1 MQWSLGPIV
10 LAASN
15 SRNMKP
21 EKHGPQNLYRSLIL
35 LLFFLSA
42 TSAYSQR
49 TITGTVLDAET
60 NDPLI
65 GASVTVEGQSGMG
78 TVTDLDGNF
87 SLEVPDGTESID
99 VSYTGYTTES
109 VPITGRSTVQVN
121 LTNGAILNEVVVI
134 GYGTQKKAD
143 VTGAIA
149 SFNADNLDERPI
161 ARVDQAL
168 VGQMAGVRVQ
178 QTSGVPGAGFSIQV
192 RGTGSIGANNEP
204 LYVIDGFPLE
214 VAGQNSG
221 GGFGQGNP
229 LDNISPND
237 IASIEVLKDAA
248 AAAIYGSRASNGV
261 VLITTKQG
269 NQGQAQISLNTSYG
283 WNKTAKKLDVLS
295 AEEWVDRAQEVI
307 DYNWVNSGE
316 GRTVDQT
323 AAQREEILG
332 GFNSNLIKDP
342 RWEQPGHPGLMY
354 VDWQDEVFRTG
365 AVQNHSL
372 SARGGND
379 FVRYYVSGD
388 YLDSEGIALGVGYK
402 QYSGRANVE
411 VTASDRLTLGLN
423 IAPSYSI
430 ASDPGVEGKDQQMH
444 IAAGLVPV
452 VEDTVGLNA
461 NTGPYGVYNW
471 GNSRSSP
478 VRVIENSIGDS
489 KIFRTISTLFA
500 EYRLMDGLRF
510 RTSFNL
516 DNADQTQKR
525 YTPAF
530 VTRNRT
536 AGGDFSGYRRQ
547 TFVTENTLS
556 FDRTLGSAHNVS
568 AVLGTSYNTSKFD
581 NFAIRTAGGFN
592 SEVITTLNAANIN
605 PNSTF
610 TAETENTLVSFF
622 GRVQY
627 SLNDRYL
634 LTGSLRRDGSS
645 RFGPDTKWGT
655 FPSVS
660 VGWRVSEE
668 AFMQNVRRLNT
679 LKVRGSWGLSGN
691 NGIGNYSHVSI
702 LGFDNYSFG
711 GALAAGQVPTNF
723 ANSGL
728 SWETSETINIG
739 LDIGLFENRIY
750 TSFDYYT
757 KRNSDLLL
765 SIPIPTAV
773 GFSSALT
780 NIGEVLNKG
789 WELEVTSRNLTGEF
803 RWTTNLNFSHNTNE
817 VVQLG
822 PENAPILGGAFDI
835 NHNVL
840 MVGEPMY
847 TLYLVQQDGILSQA
861 DIEAGAALYGN
872 QVEGDPRYVDADGD
886 GVITPDDRVLSGHPN
901 PDYVWGVTNTIS
913 YKGFDLSVLVQG
925 QWGGKI
931 YSTFGRGMDR
941 TGMGFV
947 ENTLGL
953 HRDRW
958 RSPQDPG
965 AGERGKAYS
974 SFGRIKNTDW
984 LYPSDYWRVRNI
996 TLGYDLGSLIAVNGI
1011 SKARIYMNVENY
1023 FGGDKYDGGYNP
1035 EAVNNS
1041 GDDYGAFPLAKSIVF
1056 GLNLS
1061 F

>member
-1 MQWSLGPIV
+1 MKLKIDG
-10 LAASN
+10 
-15 SRNMKP
+15 RNA
-21 EKHGPQNLYRSLIL
+21 GGRAIL
-35 LLFFLSA
+35 LCLLFLSTTA
-42 TSAYSQR
+42 AWAQR
-49 TITGTVLDAET
+49 TVTGSVTDAET
-60 NDPLI
+60 KEPLI
-65 GASVTVEGQSGMG
+65 GASVTVAGESGMG
-78 TVTDLDGNF
+78 TVTDLDGTF
-87 SLEVPDGTESID
+87 SLEVPEGAESLDI
-99 VSYTGYTTES
+99 SYTGYTTE
-109 VPITGRSTVQVN
+109 TVSIAGVSN
-121 LTNGAILNEVVVI
+121 VEVSMANGALLNEVVVI

-149 SFNADNLDERPI
+149 SFDAENLDERPI

-178 QTSGVPGAGFSIQV
+178 QTSGLPGAGFSIQI

-204 LYVIDGFPLE
+204 LYVVDGFPLE
-214 VAGQNSG
+214 TAGQSSG

-261 VLITTKQG
+261 VLITTKKGGQG
-269 NQGQAQISLNTSYG
+269 KAQISLNTSYG

-295 AEEWVDRAQEVI
+295 AEEWIDRASEVI
-307 DYNWVNSGE
+307 DHNWVNSGE
-316 GRTVDQT
+316 GRTADQT
-323 AAQREEILG
+323 AAEREAIIG
-332 GFNSNLIKDP
+332 GFNNNLIKDP
-342 RWEQPGHPGLMY
+342 RWDQPGYPGLQF
-354 VDWQDEVFRTG
+354 VDWQDELFRTG
-365 AVQNHSL
+365 VVQNHTL

-379 FVRYYVSGD
+379 IVRYYVSGD
-388 YLDSEGIALGVGYK
+388 YLDSEGIAIGVGYK
-402 QYSGRANVE
+402 QYSARANLE
-411 VTASDRLTLGLN
+411 VSASDRLTLGLN
-423 IAPSYSI
+423 VSPSYSI
-430 ASDPGVEGKDQQMH
+430 ANDPGVEGKDQQMH
-444 IAAGLVPV
+444 IAAGMAPV
-452 VEDTVGLNA
+452 VDDSVGLNY
-461 NTGPYGVYNW
+461 NTGDFGLYNW
-471 GNSRSSP
+471 GTSRSSP
-478 VRVIENSIGDS
+478 VRVVENSIGES

-500 EYRLMDGLRF
+500 EYRLLDGVRLRS
-510 RTSFNL
+510 SFNL

-547 TFVTENTLS
+547 TFVNENTVSL
-556 FDRTLGSAHNVS
+556 DRTFGSIHNIS
-568 AVLGTSYNTSKFD
+568 AVLGTSYNATKFD

-610 TAETENTLVSFF
+610 TAETENTLISFF

-627 SLNDRYL
+627 NLSDRYL
-634 LTGSLRRDGSS
+634 ITGSLRRDGSS
-645 RFGPDTKWGT
+645 RFGPETKWGT

-660 VGWRVSEE
+660 LGWRVSEE
-668 AFMQNVRRLNT
+668 SFMQNVSTINT
-679 LKVRGSWGLSGN
+679 LKLRGSWGISGN

-711 GALAAGQVPTNF
+711 GSLAAGQVPTNF
-723 ANSGL
+723 ANSSL
-728 SWETSETINIG
+728 SWETSETVNVG
-739 LDIGLFENRIY
+739 VDLGFFENRIY
-750 TSFDYYT
+750 TSFDVYT

-773 GFSSALT
+773 GFGSALT
-780 NIGEVLNKG
+780 NIGEVLNRG
-789 WELEVTSRNLTGEF
+789 WEFELQTQNLTGEF
-803 RWTTNLNFSHNTNE
+803 RWTTNLNFSHNNNE

-835 NHNVL
+835 NHNIL
-840 MVGEPMY
+840 MVGQPMY
-847 TLYLVQQDGILSQA
+847 SLYVVQQDGILSRS
-861 DIEAGAALYGN
+861 DIESGVALYGN
-872 QVEGDPRYVDADGD
+872 QEEGDPRYVDADGD

-901 PDYVWGVTNTIS
+901 PDYVWGVTNTFRW
-913 YKGFDLSVLVQG
+913 KGFDLSVLVQG

-931 YSTFGRGMDR
+931 YSTFGRGLDR

-958 RSPQDPG
+958 RSAEDPG

-996 TLGYDLGSLIAVNGI
+996 TLGYDLGSLINVRGI
-1011 SKARIYMNVENY
+1011 SNARLYTNIENY

-1035 EAVNNS
+1035 EAVNS
-1041 GDDYGAFPLAKSIVF
+1041 DGDDYGAFPLSKSIVF

>member
-1 MQWSLGPIV
+1 MKLHKTNSQNVRPGLFV
-10 LAASN
+10 L
-15 SRNMKP
+15 M
-21 EKHGPQNLYRSLIL
+21 L
-35 LLFFLSA
+35 LLCTA
-42 TSAYSQR
+42 TAWSQR
-49 TITGTVLDAET
+49 TVTGTVQDAET

-65 GASVTVEGQSGMG
+65 GASVTVEGQSGLG
-78 TVTDLDGNF
+78 TVTDLDGSF

-99 VSYTGYTTES
+99 ISYTGYTTES
-109 VPITGRSTVQVN
+109 VDISGTSNVVVN
-121 LTNGAILNEVVVI
+121 LTNGAVLNEVVVI

-149 SFNADNLDERPI
+149 SFEAENLEERPI

-178 QTSGVPGAGFSIQV
+178 QTSGLPGAGFSIQI

-204 LYVIDGFPLE
+204 LYVVDGFPLE
-214 VAGQNSG
+214 TAGQSSS

-261 VLITTKQG
+261 VLITTKKG
-269 NQGQAQISLNTSYG
+269 NNGQAQISFNTSYG

-295 AEEWVDRAQEVI
+295 AEEWIDRASEVI

-316 GRTVDQT
+316 GRTADQT
-323 AAQREEILG
+323 AAEREAILG
-332 GFNSNLIKDP
+332 AFNSNLIKDP
-342 RWEQPGHPGLMY
+342 RWEQPGHPGLTY
-354 VDWQDEVFRTG
+354 IDWQDELFRTG
-365 AVQNHSL
+365 VVQNHTL

-388 YLDSEGIALGVGYK
+388 YLDSEGVAIGVGYK
-402 QYSGRANVE
+402 QYSARANLE

-423 IAPSYSI
+423 VSPSYSI

-444 IAAGLVPV
+444 IAAGMVPV

-461 NTGPYGVYNW
+461 NTGRFGIYNW

-478 VRVIENSIGDS
+478 VRVVENSIGDA
-489 KIFRTISTLFA
+489 KLFRTISTLFA
-500 EYRLMDGLRF
+500 EYRLLDGIKLRS
-510 RTSFNL
+510 SFNL
-516 DNADQTQKR
+516 DNADENRKS

-536 AGGDFSGYRRQ
+536 AGGSYSGFRRQ
-547 TFVTENTLS
+547 TFVNENTLS
-556 FDRTLGSAHNVS
+556 IDRTFGSIHNVS
-568 AVLGTSYNTSKFD
+568 AVVGTSYNYNKFD
-581 NFAIRTAGGFN
+581 NFVIRTAGGFN
-592 SEVITTLNAANIN
+592 SDVITTLNAANIN
-605 PNSTF
+605 PNGTSTG
-610 TAETENTLVSFF
+610 ETENTLVSFF

-627 SLNDRYL
+627 NLNDRYL
-634 LTGSLRRDGSS
+634 ISGSLRRDGSS

-660 VGWRVSEE
+660 LGWRVSEE
-668 AFMQNVRRLNT
+668 PFMDNVGLINT
-679 LKVRGSWGLSGN
+679 LKVRGSWGISGN

-702 LGFDNYSFG
+702 LGFDYYSFG
-711 GALAAGQVPTNF
+711 GALAAGQVPGNF

-728 SWETSETINIG
+728 SWETSETVNVG
-739 LDIGLFENRIY
+739 VDLGFFENRIY

-765 SIPIPTAV
+765 NIPIPTAV

-789 WELEVTSRNLTGEF
+789 WEVELTTRNLTGEF
-803 RWTTNLNFSHNTNE
+803 RWTTNLNFSHNENE

-835 NHNVL
+835 NHNIL
-840 MVGEPMY
+840 TVGEPMY
-847 TLYLVQQDGILSQA
+847 SLYVVQQDGILSQA

-872 QVEGDPRYVDADGD
+872 QVEGDPKYVDADGD

-901 PDYVWGVTNTIS
+901 PDYVWGVTNS
-913 YKGFDLSVLVQG
+913 FRWRGFDLSVLVQG

-931 YSTFGRGMDR
+931 YSTFGRGLDR
-941 TGMGFV
+941 TGMGIV

-984 LYPSDYWRVRNI
+984 LYPSDYWRVRNT
-996 TLGYDLGSLIAVNGI
+996 TLGYDLGSVVNIGGI
-1011 SKARIYMNVENY
+1011 SNMRIFSNIENY
-1023 FGGDKYDGGYNP
+1023 FGGDKYTGGYNP

-1041 GDDYGAFPLAKSIVF
+1041 GDDYGAFPLSKSIVF
-1056 GLNLS
+1056 GLNLT